1 MDITQ
6 EEIAQAR
13 DKLKQRMGEDG
24 AKVGGKGTKRR
35 VKKVHH

>member
-1 MDITQ
+1 M
-6 EEIAQAR
+6 EISQDEILQAR
-13 DKLKQRMGEDG
+13 EKLKQKMGEDG